1 MWMGLDNGWITVV
14 GVIVAAVAAL
24 VLAAAIMANER
35 SATGPVR
42 RPPRAPVEPGSGP
55 GLPGDRA

>member
-1 MWMGLDNGWITVV
+1 
-14 GVIVAAVAAL
+14 